1 MATGDGQTATARE
14 PSFGRPT
21 SNRDTA
27 PMRLLH
33 TADIHL
39 GFKTYGRRDSETGLN
54 TRLLDVRRSFEF
66 VVEQALDEDIDAFL
80 FCGDAYHTADPTPT
94 QQKIFAEC
102 LQPIADADIPII
114 LVVGNHAHPVTF
126 GRASSLDIFE
136 YLDGDVHFFRK
147 PEPAVRVI
155 ETKSGPLQFIPLP
168 WPIRSQILTKDE
180 YRKMKPDA
188 LRQFI
193 EERYVE
199 YVQRRADDVRTEQMG
214 VTAGGDD
221 VPLSP
226 DRPTVLGGHVTVQGS
241 VMAGSERT
249 SLISS
254 EPKFTVGQLAVAPID
269 YVALGHIH
277 HPQNR
282 NPDGHPPVVYA
293 GSIERV
299 TFKERDEE
307 KGFYV
312 ADIEAGRPGAGAG
325 HRKAADRD
333 TMDRDASNRDASNRD
348 ASASGSAAPAGS
360 RTRVR
365 FVETPARPFVA
376 VHVDARETEDPTQK
390 ILDALDGV
398 DVTDAIVRVRYHVA
412 ESQIAQVDPGR
423 IRTALEGA
431 DKIAAIERT
440 VDPAERKRRTVVTR
454 ESDLADA
461 MRQYVGQHDE
471 LTDLEDD
478 LVDAALD
485 LQSELEADDP
495 DA

>member
-1 MATGDGQTATARE
+1 
-14 PSFGRPT
+14 
-21 SNRDTA
+21 
-27 PMRLLH
+27 MRLLH

-114 LVVGNHAHPVTF
+114 LVIGNHDHPVTF

-136 YLDGDVHFFRK
+136 FLDGDVHFFRK
-147 PEPAVRVI
+147 PEPNVRVI

-180 YRKMKPDA
+180 YRKMKPDE

-214 VTAGGDD
+214 VTASGDD

-282 NPDGHPPVVYA
+282 NAEGHPPVVYA

-299 TFKERDEE
+299 TFKERDEK

-312 ADIEAGRPGAGAG
+312 ADIDDTSPAGEDAAG
-325 HRKAADRD
+325 
-333 TMDRDASNRDASNRD
+333 TNS
-348 ASASGSAAPAGS
+348 GS
-360 RTRVR
+360 RTTVR

-376 VHVDARETEDPTQK
+376 VRVDAREAPDPTEK
-390 ILDALDGV
+390 ILAALKGV
-398 DVTDAIVRVRYHVA
+398 DVADAIVRVRYHVA
-412 ESQIAQVDPGR
+412 ESQISQVDTGR
-423 IRTALEGA
+423 IRDALEGA
-431 DKIAAIERT
+431 EKIAAIERT

-454 ESDLADA
+454 ESDLEDA
-461 MRQYVGQHDE
+461 MRQYVGQHDD
-471 LTDLEDD
+471 LADLEDD

-485 LQSELEADDP
+485 LQAELESERP
-495 DA
+495 EDA